1 MRFELNR
8 RTVSV
13 SVAGMAIAAVVG
25 GCAALDV
32 KQREWIFN
40 PSKTDWGGFAGLP
53 AGSQEFWLD
62 VGNGKTV
69 ATREAIPSDKGG
81 EAQWIHVWWM
91 PAAGAET
98 AAAQANAPALLYLHG
113 ARWNLTGSTWRT
125 QKWRE
130 AGFSILA
137 IDYRGFGQSEGDMP
151 SEKQAYEDAQAA
163 WNWLKTK
170 QTDPAKRLIY
180 GHSLGGAV
188 AIELATH
195 VKVGEAAGL
204 ITEATFT
211 SISDMVKNSQ
221 WGFLPVSFLITQR
234 FESQR
239 KIAKVKLPKLF
250 IHGTADR
257 IVPWRMSQALYE
269 AAPEPKRLIK
279 VEGAGH
285 SNVVWT
291 DFEPV
296 KQAALE
302 MAGGLMLERQADRLN
317 APAVKVQTVK
327 VPAVTAPVVKA
338 PAMTAQLPAGGEH
351 TMTVQP
357 VAAQ

>member
-1 MRFELNR
+1 MRFQLNR
-8 RTVSV
+8 RSVSV
-13 SVAGMAIAAVVG
+13 SIAAVGVAAIVG

-40 PSKTDWGGFAGLP
+40 PSKGDWGGFSGLP

-62 VGNGKTV
+62 VTTGRQV
-69 ATREAIPSDKGG
+69 ASRAEIPADKEGG
-81 EAQWIHVWWM
+81 QARYIHAWWM
-91 PAAGAET
+91 PAAGST
-98 AAAQANAPALLYLHG
+98 DAAQAPTLLYLHG

-125 QKWRE
+125 GKWRE

-163 WNWLKTK
+163 WAWLKSR
-170 QTDPAKRLIY
+170 QPDPQKRLIY

-195 VKVGEAAGL
+195 VKPGEAAGL

-211 SISDMVKNSQ
+211 SISEMIKTSQ

-239 KIAKVKLPKLF
+239 KIAQVKLPKLF

-257 IVPWRMSQALYE
+257 IVPWRMSQELYE
-269 AAPEPKRLIK
+269 AAAEPKRLIK

-296 KQAALE
+296 KQAAME
-302 MAGGLMLERQADRLN
+302 MAGVAKGKSIEALSEAKDGTIKLPAGEVQAM
-317 APAVKVQTVK
+317 K
-327 VPAVTAPVVKA
+327 
-338 PAMTAQLPAGGEH
+338 AQLPKSEARAQ
-351 TMTVQP
+351 MPQAV
-357 VAAQ
+357 VAQ

>member
-1 MRFELNR
+1 MRLQINR
-8 RTVSV
+8 RSLSV
-13 SVAGMAIAAVVG
+13 SIAAVGVAAIVG

-40 PSKTDWGGFAGLP
+40 PTKGDWGGFSGLP

-62 VGNGKTV
+62 VTTGRQV
-69 ATREAIPSDKGG
+69 ATRAEIPAADKEGG
-81 EAQWIHVWWM
+81 QARYIHAWWM
-91 PAAGAET
+91 PAAGSTNAAE
-98 AAAQANAPALLYLHG
+98 APTLLYLHG

-125 QKWRE
+125 GKWRE

-137 IDYRGFGQSEGDMP
+137 IDYRGFGQSEGDTP

-163 WNWLKTK
+163 WNWLKAR
-170 QTDPAKRLIY
+170 QPDPQKRIIY

-195 VKVGEAAGL
+195 VKPGEAAGL

-211 SISDMVKNSQ
+211 SISEMVKTSQ

-257 IVPWRMSQALYE
+257 IVPWRMSQELYD

-296 KQAALE
+296 KQAAIE
-302 MAGGLMLERQADRLN
+302 MAEGRL
-317 APAVKVQTVK
+317 AAGAAGQPRAVGAEAKVN
-327 VPAVTAPVVKA
+327 
-338 PAMTAQLPAGGEH
+338 AQLPAGVDGKALRAK
-351 TMTVQP
+351 VG
-357 VAAQ
+357 VAQ

>member
-1 MRFELNR
+1 
-8 RTVSV
+8 
-13 SVAGMAIAAVVG
+13 
-25 GCAALDV
+25 
-32 KQREWIFN
+32 
-40 PSKTDWGGFAGLP
+40 
-53 AGSQEFWLD
+53 
-62 VGNGKTV
+62 
-69 ATREAIPSDKGG
+69 
-81 EAQWIHVWWM
+81 M

-269 AAPEPKRLIK
+269 AAAEPKRLIK

-296 KQAALE
+296 KQAVLE

-317 APAVKVQTVK
+317 APVVKVQTVK
-327 VPAVTAPVVKA
+327 LPAIKATAVSAPAVNA
-338 PAMTAQLPAGGEH
+338 PAVKAQLPAGGEPA
-351 TMTVQP
+351 MAVQP
-357 VAAQ
+357 MAAQ

>member
-1 MRFELNR
+1 MQLILNR
-8 RTVSV
+8 RSLSV
-13 SVAGMAIAAVVG
+13 SIAAVGVAAIVG

-40 PSKTDWGGFAGLP
+40 PTKGDWGGFSGLP

-62 VGNGKTV
+62 VTTGKQV
-69 ATREAIPSDKGG
+69 ATRAEIPKQEGAEARY
-81 EAQWIHVWWM
+81 IHAWWM
-91 PAAGAET
+91 PAAGST
-98 AAAQANAPALLYLHG
+98 DAAQAPTLLYLHG

-125 QKWRE
+125 GKWRE

-163 WNWLKTK
+163 WNWLKSR
-170 QTDPAKRLIY
+170 QPDPKKRIIY

-195 VKVGEAAGL
+195 VKPGEAAGL

-211 SISDMVKNSQ
+211 SISEMIKTSQ

-257 IVPWRMSQALYE
+257 IVPWRMSQELYE
-269 AAPEPKRLIK
+269 AAAEPKRLIK

-296 KQAALE
+296 KQAAME
-302 MAGGLMLERQADRLN
+302 MAGVIKPQARLIEAAGEDDERPLGKPVKLPAGQA
-317 APAVKVQTVK
+317 QTMK
-327 VPAVTAPVVKA
+327 
-338 PAMTAQLPAGGEH
+338 AQLPKSEAHAQGPQA
-351 TMTVQP
+351 V
-357 VAAQ
+357 VAQ

>member
-1 MRFELNR
+1 MQLAFNR
-8 RTVSV
+8 RTLSV
-13 SVAGMAIAAVVG
+13 SIAGVAIAAVVG

-62 VGNGKTV
+62 VNNGKSV
-69 ATREAIPSDKGG
+69 ATRENIPVAKDG
-81 EAQWIHVWWM
+81 EAQWIHAWWM
-91 PAAGAET
+91 PAEVNATGGAKD
-98 AAAQANAPALLYLHG
+98 APVMLYLHG

-137 IDYRGFGQSEGDMP
+137 IDYRGFGQSEGDVP
-151 SEKQAYEDAQAA
+151 SEKQSYEDARAA
-163 WNWLKTK
+163 WNWLKKK
-170 QTDPAKRLIY
+170 QPDAKKRLIY

-188 AIELATH
+188 AIDLATH
-195 VKVGEAAGL
+195 VGPGEAAGL

-211 SISDMVKNSQ
+211 SISDMIKTSQ
-221 WGFLPVSFLITQR
+221 WGFLPVGFLITQR

-239 KIAKVKLPKLF
+239 KIAKIKLPKLF

-257 IVPWRMSQALYE
+257 IVPFRMSEALYD

-279 VEGAGH
+279 VPGAGH

-291 DFEPV
+291 DFDPV
-296 KQAALE
+296 RLAALE
-302 MAGGLMLERQADRLN
+302 MVGMPATEPAPLKATL
-317 APAVKVQTVK
+317 PAVGEDARGREGSPALNVK
-327 VPAVTAPVVKA
+327 HGGDAQPRRAPEAVLRI
-338 PAMTAQLPAGGEH
+338 Q
-351 TMTVQP
+351 
-357 VAAQ
+357 AAQ